1 VPALLLPVLLTAA
14 PLSVLD
20 AYQLVAK
27 QHRGVE
33 LIKQG
38 KDWQPAGEDLKAIDP
53 PVIDT
58 KNGYLKLRY
67 TAGACSE
74 ETRTAALYLAKG
86 GRTFLAVAL
95 NNDCME
101 GKNSTIDFFEL
112 KGPTSVEALDGSGA
126 LKDVGFKD
134 FFDEKAPPS
143 VLTLV
148 DEVSPA
154 MRLVYTLPQQGTT
167 AKVALAVDEEPSTGV
182 DQSLGPKAKRLVAQ
196 YSKYKSI
203 DLTWDM
209 NMALFVRG
217 SKQKR

>member
-1 VPALLLPVLLTAA
+1 M
-14 PLSVLD
+14 SVVD

-27 QHRGVE
+27 QHGRRE
-33 LIKQG
+33 LVKKGQ
-38 KDWQPAGEDLKAIDP
+38 DWQLQDDEYKAIDP
-53 PVIDT
+53 AVVDT

-67 TAGACSE
+67 AAGACAE
-74 ETRTAALYLAKG
+74 ETHTAALYLAKG
-86 GRTFLAVAL
+86 GRTFLALAL

-101 GKNSTIDFFEL
+101 GRNSTIDFFEL
-112 KGPTSVEALDGSGA
+112 KGATSVEALDGSGA

-143 VLTLV
+143 VLSLV

-167 AKVALAVDEEPSTGV
+167 AKVELAVDEEPSTGV

-209 NMALFVRG
+209 NMARFVRG